1 MVAAKT
7 IKKDS
12 LIKLLYIGHSGTGKT
27 GSLISL
33 LRAGKKIRLLDMDN
47 GFAPLI
53 ALAERENPDL
63 LDNLDIISHRD
74 KFKAD
79 IASGTTLDGTPKAYV
94 NAIKSLT
101 TWDDGTK
108 PGEWG
113 PDYVLVIDSLT
124 ALSRAAFHWAKGFNP
139 SAKDGRQWYAA
150 AGESLKTLI
159 EMLTSSEFRTN
170 LIMISHIDL
179 RESPE
184 GLTKGYVSSLGQALG
199 PHIPKYFN
207 NLVMAESSGS
217 GENVRRMIK
226 TMPTSL
232 IDLKVSRP
240 WDIDKSLPLDSGLAT
255 IFSKLASP
263 SPV

>member
-1 MVAAKT
+1 MVAART
-7 IKKDS
+7 IKKDN
-12 LIKLLYIGHSGTGKT
+12 LIKLLYVGNSGTGKT

-33 LRAGKKIRLLDMDN
+33 LRMGKKIRLLDMDN
-47 GFAPLI
+47 GFASLI
-53 ALAERENPDL
+53 ALAERENPAL

-79 IASGTTLDGTPKAYV
+79 VSSGTTLDGAPKAYV

-101 TWDDGTK
+101 AWDDGTK

-124 ALSRAAFHWAKGFNP
+124 ALSRAAFHWARGMNP

-159 EMLTSSEFRTN
+159 EMLTSAEFKTN
-170 LIMISHIDL
+170 LIIISHIDL
-179 RESPE
+179 RESSD

-207 NLVMAESSGS
+207 NLVMAETAGT
-217 GENVRRMIK
+217 GENVRRTIR
-226 TMPTSL
+226 TVPSAL
-232 IDLKVSRP
+232 IDLKTSAP
-240 WDIDKSLPLDSGLAT
+240 WQLEKSLPLDTGLGT
-255 IFSKLASP
+255 IFEKLA
-263 SPV
+263 